1 MITLLGMIVITTVT
15 VLYLGR
21 KGWHALHKIVGI
33 TPGVLIYQNPNLP
46 LSLSTITWQQLTLN
60 TQHLSVLPEHQLH
73 QLQRI
78 DKKLATYHYHNDP
91 KNLELQ
97 KITPA
102 VSEEQFLLHKLL
114 YTRLPEML
122 ASHYRLLGFNNR
134 LLDVKSNT
142 NAGFTTENIKH
153 SEASQLLQEALDNI
167 EGRLDCLLDKLET
180 QSLEELRVMKNYL
193 NSHD

>member
-1 MITLLGMIVITTVT
+1 MITLLVMIVITTVT
-15 VLYLGR
+15 VLYLAR

-33 TPGVLIYQNPNLP
+33 TPGVLIYQNPNQP
-46 LSLSTITWQQLTLN
+46 LSPSNMTWEKLTFT
-60 TQHLSVLPEHQLH
+60 TQHLSVLPEHQLR
-73 QLQRI
+73 QLQHI
-78 DKKLATYHYHNDP
+78 DKKLATYHNDQQT
-91 KNLELQ
+91 LELQ

-134 LLDVKSNT
+134 LLNVKSNT

-153 SEASQLLQEALDNI
+153 AEASQLLQEALDNI
-167 EGRLDCLLDKLET
+167 EGRLDCLLEKLET

-193 NSHD
+193 NSHH